1 MTTELSAVEQTPAA
15 PPPAGSGRG
24 RAGRSLAIGALLA
37 GLVLAVALISL
48 VWTPYSLTDGSGPR
62 LSGPTAEHWAGTDRL
77 GRDLL
82 TQLMLGARA
91 AVVVAVLTTALA
103 AVIGVTVGV
112 LAASS
117 TRWLD
122 AALQTVVD
130 LLIAFPTLL
139 LAMLIV
145 TVRGAST
152 ASVVAAIGIA
162 GSAII
167 ARVTRVNAAR
177 VLREDYVTAARA
189 AGTGH
194 LGIVLRHVLP
204 NVAPTLLVQL
214 MLLAGS
220 AVLAEAS
227 LSYLGL
233 GAPPPDPT
241 WGRMLREAQS
251 TIATAPTSAILPGL
265 GVATFVLG
273 LNLLGD
279 GIRERR
285 DPELAR

>member
-1 MTTELSAVEQTPAA
+1 MTTELSTVDHEPAA
-15 PPPAGSGRG
+15 TPPAGRT
-24 RAGRSLAIGALLA
+24 RPGRSLTVGAALV
-37 GLVLAVALISL
+37 GLVVVVAVVSLA
-48 VWTPYSLTDGSGPR
+48 WTPYGLTDGSGPR
-62 LSGPTAEHWAGTDRL
+62 LSGPSGEHWAGTDRL
-77 GRDLL
+77 GRDLM

-91 AVVVAVLTTALA
+91 AVVVAVSTTVVA
-103 AVIGVTVGV
+103 AAIGVTVGV
-112 LAASS
+112 LAASA

-122 AALQTVVD
+122 TALHTVVD

-152 ASVVAAIGIA
+152 ASVVAAIGIG

-189 AGTGH
+189 AGTGT
-194 LGIVLRHVLP
+194 LGILLRHVLP
-204 NVAPTLLVQL
+204 NIAPTLLVQL

-233 GAPPPDPT
+233 GAPPPAPT

-251 TIATAPTSAILPGL
+251 TIATSPTSAIFPGL
-265 GVATFVLG
+265 GIAAFVLG

>member
-1 MTTELSAVEQTPAA
+1 MTTELSTVEQEPAA
-15 PPPAGSGRG
+15 PRPSGQG
-24 RAGRSLAIGALLA
+24 RAARSLTVGAVLV
-37 GLVLAVALISL
+37 GLVLVVALVSL
-48 VWTPYSLTDGSGPR
+48 VWTPYGLTDGSGPR
-62 LSGPTAEHWAGTDRL
+62 LGGPSGEHWAGTDRL

-91 AVVVAVLTTALA
+91 AVVVAVSTTLVAGAL
-103 AVIGVTVGV
+103 GVTVGV
-112 LAASS
+112 VAASA

-122 AALQTVVD
+122 TALHTVVD

-189 AGTGH
+189 AGTGYW
-194 LGIVLRHVLP
+194 GILVRHVLP
-204 NVAPTLLVQL
+204 NIAPTLLVQL

-251 TIATAPTSAILPGL
+251 TISAAPTSAILPGV
-265 GVATFVLG
+265 GIAAFVLG
-273 LNLLGD
+273 LNLVGD

>member
-1 MTTELSAVEQTPAA
+1 MTELTTVEHEPAA
-15 PPPAGSGRG
+15 PHPTGRG
-24 RAGRSLAIGALLA
+24 RATRSLTVGAVLV
-37 GLVLAVALISL
+37 GLVVAVALVSL
-48 VWTPYSLTDGSGPR
+48 LWTPYGLTDGSGPR
-62 LSGPTAEHWAGTDRL
+62 LGGPSAEHWAGTDRL

-91 AVVVAVLTTALA
+91 AVVVAVLTTTLA
-103 AVIGVTVGV
+103 AIIGVTVGV
-112 LAASS
+112 LAASA

-130 LLIAFPTLL
+130 LLIAFPTIL

-167 ARVTRVNAAR
+167 ARVTRINAAR

-189 AGTGH
+189 SGTGH
-194 LGIVLRHVLP
+194 WGVVLRHVLP
-204 NVAPTLLVQL
+204 NIAPTLLVQL

-220 AVLAEAS
+220 AVLSEAS

-233 GAPPPDPT
+233 GAPPPSPT

-251 TIATAPTSAILPGL
+251 TITTAPTSAIFPGL
-265 GVATFVLG
+265 GIAAFVLG

-285 DPELAR
+285 DPELAQ

>member
-1 MTTELSAVEQTPAA
+1 MTTELSTVEQEPAA
-15 PPPAGSGRG
+15 PRPSGQG
-24 RAGRSLAIGALLA
+24 RAARSLTVGAVLV
-37 GLVLAVALISL
+37 GLVLVVALVSL
-48 VWTPYSLTDGSGPR
+48 VWTPYGLTDGSGPR
-62 LSGPTAEHWAGTDRL
+62 LGGPSGEHWAGTDRL
-77 GRDLL
+77 GR
-82 TQLMLGARA
+82 
-91 AVVVAVLTTALA
+91 
-103 AVIGVTVGV
+103 
-112 LAASS
+112 
-117 TRWLD
+117 
-122 AALQTVVD
+122 D

-189 AGTGH
+189 AGTGYW
-194 LGIVLRHVLP
+194 GILVRHVLP
-204 NVAPTLLVQL
+204 NIAPTLLVQL

-251 TIATAPTSAILPGL
+251 TISAAPTSAILPGV
-265 GVATFVLG
+265 GIAAFVLG